1 MTKQEI
7 IDTTVP
13 ILRSNPLVIS
23 CSLFGSYAT
32 GHSTLRSDVDFL
44 LTLKKNASLFDRVE
58 VQLKLEEELGTHVDV
73 VSPDMLH
80 PYIKNDI
87 LKEKVDFY

>member
-1 MTKQEI
+1 M
-7 IDTTVP
+7 V
-13 ILRSNPLVIS
+13 S
-23 CSLFGSYAT
+23 CSLFVSCAT
-32 GHSTLRSDVDFL
+32 GRSTRKSDIDFL

-58 VQLKLEEELGTHVDV
+58 VQMNLERELGTHVDV

-87 LKEKVDFY
+87 LKEKVDFYEC